1 MVFSHLATKKMRGA
15 IVQQKV
21 SKVIIQ
27 EYPATMTADQRNEV
41 DEFAYTSIIVQLLIK
56 CLER

>member
-1 MVFSHLATKKMRGA
+1 MRGA

-41 DEFAYTSIIVQLLIK
+41 DEFAYTSIILQLLIK